1 MLKLKTLLP
10 VVMLSVLL
18 SGCGAIMSSAGAGP
32 IEDDPG
38 ERTLGQQMTDESIET
53 KAKVN
58 INAAADGYDDAHL
71 SIVSY
76 NGFVL
81 VAGQVPSEAL
91 KALAT
96 DVVREIEDV
105 RRIYNELEVGPVTG
119 AGTRTNDTWITTQ
132 VKSKLLASSDTPG
145 TRVKVVTENSVV
157 YLMGLL
163 TEAWTNAAT
172 GWFWRIFRLLAGIK
186 HHSLSI
192 LARIDAEDCFDGDDD
207 VGRNATKTAIKKN

>member
-58 INAAADGYDDAHL
+58 INAAADGYDNAHL

-163 TEAWTNAAT
+163 TEEEGDRVALEAAEVSS
-172 GWFWRIFRLLAGIK
+172 A
-186 HHSLSI
+186 
-192 LARIDAEDCFDGDDD
+192 ARVVKLFEIIEAP
-207 VGRNATKTAIKKN
+207 AI

>member
-1 MLKLKTLLP
+1 MAGLRYLLIPSLLFLTLC
-10 VVMLSVLL
+10 
-18 SGCGAIMSSAGAGP
+18 GCGSIMSSAGAGP
-32 IEDDPG
+32 IAEDPG

-58 INAAADGYDDAHL
+58 ITAASEGYDYGHF
-71 SIVSY
+71 SVVSY

-81 VAGQVPSEAL
+81 LVGQVSSDEL
-91 KALAT
+91 KSLAT
-96 DVVREIEDV
+96 NVVRKIEDV
-105 RRIYNELEVGPVTG
+105 RRIYNELEIGEATG

-163 TEAWTNAAT
+163 TEAEADRVALEAAEVS
-172 GWFWRIFRLLAGIK
+172 GAKRVVQLFELIPAP
-186 HHSLSI
+186 
-192 LARIDAEDCFDGDDD
+192 
-207 VGRNATKTAIKKN
+207 AI

>member
-157 YLMGLL
+157 YLMGLM
-163 TEAWTNAAT
+163 TEEEADRVSLEAAEV
-172 GWFWRIFRLLAGIK
+172 G
-186 HHSLSI
+186 S
-192 LARIDAEDCFDGDDD
+192 AERVVQLFELIP
-207 VGRNATKTAIKKN
+207 APAI

>member
-1 MLKLKTLLP
+1 MLKLNTLLP
-10 VVMLSVLL
+10 VVILSALL

-53 KAKVN
+53 KATVN
-58 INAAADGYDDAHL
+58 INAADDGYDDAHL

-96 DVVREIEDV
+96 DIVREIEDV

-163 TEAWTNAAT
+163 TEEEGDRVALEAAEVS
-172 GWFWRIFRLLAGIK
+172 GA
-186 HHSLSI
+186 
-192 LARIDAEDCFDGDDD
+192 ARVVKLFEIIEAP
-207 VGRNATKTAIKKN
+207 AI

>member
-163 TEAWTNAAT
+163 TEEEGDRVALEAAEVS
-172 GWFWRIFRLLAGIK
+172 GA
-186 HHSLSI
+186 
-192 LARIDAEDCFDGDDD
+192 ARVVKLFEIIEAP
-207 VGRNATKTAIKKN
+207 AI

>member
-1 MLKLKTLLP
+1 MLKLKMLLP
-10 VVMLSVLL
+10 VAALSALL

-58 INAAADGYDDAHL
+58 INAADDGYDDAHL

-105 RRIYNELEVGPVTG
+105 RRIYNELEVGPATS

-145 TRVKVVTENSVV
+145 TRVKVVTEHSVV

-163 TEAWTNAAT
+163 TEEEGDRVALEAAEVS
-172 GWFWRIFRLLAGIK
+172 GAKRVVKLFEIIEAP
-186 HHSLSI
+186 
-192 LARIDAEDCFDGDDD
+192 
-207 VGRNATKTAIKKN
+207 AI

>member
-10 VVMLSVLL
+10 VVVLSALL

-58 INAAADGYDDAHL
+58 INAAADAYDDAHL

-145 TRVKVVTENSVV
+145 TRV
-157 YLMGLL
+157 
-163 TEAWTNAAT
+163 
-172 GWFWRIFRLLAGIK
+172 R
-186 HHSLSI
+186 
-192 LARIDAEDCFDGDDD
+192 
-207 VGRNATKTAIKKN
+207 

>member
-1 MLKLKTLLP
+1 MLKLNTLLP
-10 VVMLSVLL
+10 VVILSALL

-58 INAAADGYDDAHL
+58 INAADDGYDDAHL

-163 TEAWTNAAT
+163 TEEEGDRVALEAAEVS
-172 GWFWRIFRLLAGIK
+172 GA
-186 HHSLSI
+186 
-192 LARIDAEDCFDGDDD
+192 ARVVKLFEIIEAP
-207 VGRNATKTAIKKN
+207 AI